1 MGDYTIKDGVLVE
14 YYTDESGAGVTVPK
28 GVVTIG
34 KSAFF
39 GQDNMGVV
47 TLPEGVKTI
56 CDSAFSDCFG
66 MPEVILPST
75 VTRIEIH
82 AFYGSDIKTLT
93 LPRGLTFIGRSAF
106 GGCMFLEKIN
116 YRGTVAE
123 FKRIP
128 KEEPLI
134 TMSNESNVVHCIDG
148 DITLSDY

>member
-1 MGDYTIKDGVLVE
+1 MGDFTIKDGVLE
-14 YYTDESGAGVTVPK
+14 QYYTDESGTGVIVPK

-34 KSAFF
+34 RSAFF

-56 CDSAFSDCFG
+56 RDSAFSDCFG
-66 MPEVILPST
+66 MPEVILPSSL
-75 VTRIEIH
+75 TRIEIH

-93 LPRGLTFIGRSAF
+93 LPHGLQYIGRSAF
-106 GGCMFLEKIN
+106 GGCMFLEKII

-123 FKRIP
+123 FKRIE

-134 TMSNESNVVHCIDG
+134 TMSNESNVVHCTDG
-148 DITLSDY
+148 DVTLLDY

>member
-1 MGDYTIKDGVLVE
+1 MGDFTINNGVLEE
-14 YYTDESGAGVTVPK
+14 YFTDNSGKGVIVPK

-34 KSAFF
+34 RSAFF

-66 MPEVILPST
+66 TPEVVIPST

-93 LPRGLTFIGRSAF
+93 LPRGLKYLGRCAF
-106 GGCMFLEKIN
+106 GGCMFLENIV

-123 FKRIP
+123 FNRIE
-128 KEEPLI
+128 KEEPMVTLG
-134 TMSNESNVVHCIDG
+134 NESTIVHCIDG
-148 DITLSDY
+148 DVQLDY